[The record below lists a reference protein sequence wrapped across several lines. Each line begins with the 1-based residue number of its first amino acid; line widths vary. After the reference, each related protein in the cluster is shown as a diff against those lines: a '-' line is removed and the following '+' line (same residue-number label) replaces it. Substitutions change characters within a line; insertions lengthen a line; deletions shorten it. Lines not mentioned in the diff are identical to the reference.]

1 MKNKKKTHIYNNDCY
16 SSKVKNTFSS
26 CNDEGLIKLQYAINK
41 QAVLDLKEK
50 NNMDSVKSLCNY
62 LISHIIEDEIT
73 MKEVIYKALEMRQL
87 NSLKQLEKTIK
98 ESEDIIKDMKISLE
112 QMYDLMCEDD
122 TKHEEIKAP
131 VASEK
136 AEEIEKKLIEESTKK
151 IATEKTEKTEKT
163 EDESEEIKNED
174 Y

>member
-1 MKNKKKTHIYNNDCY
+1 MKNTKKPYIYHNDCY

-62 LISHIIEDEIT
+62 LISHIIEDEVT

-87 NSLKQLEKTIK
+87 KSLKQLEKTIK
-98 ESEDIIKDMKISLE
+98 ESEDIINDMKMSLDE
-112 QMYDLMCEDD
+112 MYKLMCEGDEV
-122 TKHEEIKAP
+122 KPVKKAP
-131 VASEK
+131 VASPE
-136 AEEIEKKLIEESTKK
+136 ADEIEKKLKESTN
-151 IATEKTEKTEKT
+151 INENENEND
-163 EDESEEIKNED
+163 ENESEENNNED
-174 Y
+174 